1 MKPGDVVADR
11 FELDKVAGSG
21 GMGKVFRARDRR
33 TGGLVALKVL
43 WAHAHADTETRFVRE
58 AELLEGL
65 DHPGI
70 VRHVA
75 HGLGAEGEPWLAL
88 EWLEGETLSD
98 RLKRTGLDAAESV
111 GVALRVA
118 EALGVAHAAGIVHRD
133 LKPGNIFLVGQS
145 ATDVR
150 LLDFGIARV
159 EGGEALTNSGYVLGT
174 PAYMAPE
181 QARGSK
187 RIDAR
192 ADVFALGC
200 VLFHCLTGRAPFAA
214 EEMHAALLKVV
225 LEEAP
230 RVSSQRL
237 GVPEALD
244 DLVAR
249 MLAKAPKDR
258 PRDGA
263 AVAAEL
269 AGLGLI
275 EGSDAIEASMRPS
288 GLTGKER
295 RVVSLVLTKLPPG
308 ERAPKVGESEVFAP
322 TIELAGAETAMDAE
336 SGRSRAFA
344 AIVERYGGRLDAL
357 SDGTLV
363 VSLLSTGAATDQAA
377 RAARSALELRAALPE
392 APMALVAGAEV
403 SSEGLPMGA
412 VIERGVRLL
421 GKKATA
427 GKAPPIRLDDVM
439 AGLLDVRFDV
449 DGDEGGLYLRG
460 ERDVAE
466 AARTLLGRPTHC
478 VGRESEMAILM
489 ALVDECFEEP
499 LSRAAVILAAPGM
512 GKSRLRHELL
522 RKVREKRDSVGIWV
536 GQGDPM
542 SQNSPFALVG
552 QMLRGQAGLSGGMPL
567 DVQRQR
573 LRARLGRHL
582 AGKALERAVMF
593 LGPLAGVPP
602 ADEESIELRAA
613 RRDPLLMG
621 DQIRAAWEDLL
632 RVETE
637 ERPAMLILEDLHWG
651 DRPTV
656 KLVDELLRAL
666 PERPIF
672 VLALSRPDLPEV
684 FPGLWEGRPL
694 QEIRLKELSKKA
706 AERLVREVLGDRIS
720 DVMVAR
726 LVERAGGNAFYLEEL
741 IRAAESGRAAELP
754 ETVLAMVEARLIA
767 LPPEAR
773 RLLRA
778 GSVFGQVFWRGGA
791 AALLGEGTRED
802 ALGPMLTD
810 LCARELV
817 VKRPQSR
824 FPAQEEYAFRHA
836 LVREAAYA
844 ALTEADRALG
854 HELAGAWL
862 EEAGERDAVVLAEH
876 YERGKATA
884 RAAAWYRR
892 AAEQALEGN
901 DFRAAIERAE
911 KGARGA
917 SPEARGELAWI
928 QAEAYRWLGEA
939 AEASARAASAMQA
952 LPRGSG
958 AWYGAAATAAS
969 MLVRLGQ
976 KDALETLAEA
986 VRAPGAEAMGTSAPA
1001 VSAVAHVAASLLH
1014 AGEHAAAEV
1023 LIGQLG
1029 MAAWPI
1035 AERDQGVAARL
1046 YALHASRALC
1056 TGDPAASLLATERS
1070 IPAFLATGNRRDAC
1084 VGRVNAAH
1092 ARIQLGLFA
1101 EAERDLVELL
1111 GEARRLGLYNV
1122 AALAKQNL
1130 GPALA
1135 ARGALEEAGRH
1146 LREAMSDFAQQSNR
1160 RQEGRARIYLSAL
1173 LLARGDLEAAEIEA
1187 EGAAEAL
1194 AAIGPLRAFALAA
1207 WARALLA
1214 QGNWPSG
1221 LGIAGA
1227 AMGLF
1232 ASLGGMEEGE
1242 ALLRLVYAEALV
1254 ASGSAASGKHA
1265 IFQARTRLLARA
1277 NRMTD
1282 GATRES
1288 FLERVPENARTME
1301 LGRELGAGA

>member
-111 GVALRVA
+111 GVARRVA

-159 EGGEALTNSGYVLGT
+159 EGGEALTHSGYVLGT

-244 DLVAR
+244 ELVAR

-269 AGLGLI
+269 AALGII

-295 RVVSLVLTKLPPG
+295 RVVSLVLTKVPPG
-308 ERAPKVGESEVFAP
+308 EQTPKAGDSEVFAP
-322 TIELAGAETAMDAE
+322 TIELSGAEATMDTE
-336 SGRSRAFA
+336 GGRSRSLA

-421 GKKATA
+421 GKKAPA

-460 ERDVAE
+460 ERDVSE

-489 ALVDECFEEP
+489 ALIDECFDEP

-522 RKVREKRDSVGIWV
+522 RKVRETRDPVGIWV

-632 RVETE
+632 RVETD

-672 VLALSRPDLPEV
+672 VLALSRPDLPEI
-684 FPGLWEGRPL
+684 FPRLWEGRPL

-706 AERLVREVLGDRIS
+706 AERLVREVLGDRVS

-767 LPPEAR
+767 LPPESR

-817 VKRPQSR
+817 VKRSQSR

-876 YERGKATA
+876 YERGKVTA

-917 SPEARGELAWI
+917 SPEARGELSWI

-976 KDALETLAEA
+976 KDALEALAEE
-986 VRAPGAEAMGTSAPA
+986 VRAPGAEAMGASAPA

-1056 TGDPAASLLATERS
+1056 TGDPAASLLATEKS

-1135 ARGALEEAGRH
+1135 ARGALEEAERH
-1146 LREAMSDFAQQSNR
+1146 LREAMADFAQQSNR

>member
-33 TGGLVALKVL
+33 TGGLVAVKVL
-43 WAHAHADTETRFVRE
+43 WAHAHEDTATRFVRE

-75 HGLGAEGEPWLAL
+75 HGLGVEGEPWLAL
-88 EWLEGETLSD
+88 EWLEGETLAE
-98 RLKRTGLDAAESV
+98 RLKRAGLDVAESV
-111 GVALRVA
+111 GVARRVA
-118 EALGVAHAAGIVHRD
+118 EALGVAHGAGIVHRD
-133 LKPGNIFLVGQS
+133 LKPANIFLVGQS
-145 ATDVR
+145 PAEVR

-159 EGGEALTNSGYVLGT
+159 EGGEALTHTGFVIGT

-181 QARGSK
+181 QARGSR

-200 VLFHCLTGRAPFAA
+200 VLFHCLTGRPPFVA

-230 RVSSQRL
+230 RVSSVRS

-244 DLVAR
+244 ALVAR
-249 MLAKAPKDR
+249 MLAKASKER
-258 PRDGA
+258 PADGA
-263 AVAAEL
+263 AVAAAL
-269 AGLGLI
+269 AGLGI
-275 EGSDAIEASMRPS
+275 VGDTEVAETSARPS

-295 RVVSLVLTKLPPG
+295 RVVSLVLTRLPRG
-308 ERAPKVGESEVFAP
+308 ERAPRVGESGVYGP
-322 TIELAGAETAMDAE
+322 TVALAGAETAADVDTGR
-336 SGRSRAFA
+336 GRSLAGV
-344 AIVERYGGRLDAL
+344 VERYGGRLDAL

-377 RAARSALELRAALPE
+377 RAARSALALREVLPE

-421 GKKATA
+421 GKKGMA
-427 GKAPPIRLDDVM
+427 GRAPPIRLDDVM

-449 DGDEGGLYLRG
+449 DGDEEGLYLRG
-460 ERDVAE
+460 ERELTE

-478 VGRESEMAILM
+478 VGRESELAILM
-489 ALVDECFEEP
+489 ALVDECFDEP
-499 LSRAAVILAAPGM
+499 LSRAAVILGPPGM

-522 RKVREKRDSVGIWV
+522 RKLRERQDAIGVWV

-582 AGKALERAVMF
+582 VGRALERAVMF
-593 LGPLAGVPP
+593 LGPLAGVPA

-632 RVETE
+632 RAETE

-672 VLALSRPDLPEV
+672 VLALARPDLPEV
-684 FPGLWEGRPL
+684 FPRLWEGRPV

-706 AERLVREVLGDRIS
+706 ATSLVREVLGERIS
-720 DVMVAR
+720 DEMARR

-754 ETVLAMVEARLIA
+754 ETVLAMVEARLHA
-767 LPPEAR
+767 LAPEAR

-791 AALLGEGTRED
+791 AALLGEGPGE
-802 ALGPMLTD
+802 ASLGGLLAD

-817 VKRPQSR
+817 VKRAESR
-824 FPAQEEYAFRHA
+824 FPAQEEYTFRHA

-844 ALTEADRALG
+844 ALTLSDRALG

-876 YERGKATA
+876 YERGRVPA

-911 KGARGA
+911 KAARGA
-917 SPEARGELAWI
+917 SGEARGELSYL

-939 AEASARAASAMQA
+939 SEAAARAASAMKA
-952 LPRGSG
+952 LSRGSG
-958 AWYGAAATAAS
+958 AWYAAAATAAS

-976 KDALETLAEA
+976 REALSALAEE
-986 VRAPGAEAMGTSAPA
+986 VGAPGAEAMRGSAMA

-1023 LIGQLG
+1023 LV
-1029 MAAWPI
+1029 
-1035 AERDQGVAARL
+1035 AELREVGPMSAQDEGVEARL

-1056 TGDPAASLLATERS
+1056 EGDPAGALLQTARS
-1070 IPAFLATGNRRDAC
+1070 IPAFLGTGNRRDAC
-1084 VGRVNAAH
+1084 VARVNAAH

-1101 EAERDLVELL
+1101 EAERELVEIL
-1111 GEARRLGLYNV
+1111 GDARRLGLSNV

-1135 ARGALEEAGRH
+1135 ARGAIEEGERYV
-1146 LREAMSDFAQQSNR
+1146 REAIADFAHQSNR

-1173 LLARGDLEAAEIEA
+1173 LLARGDAEAAEIEA
-1187 EGAAEAL
+1187 ESAAEAL

-1214 QGNWPSG
+1214 QDNWPSG

-1227 AMGLF
+1227 AMGLL

-1242 ALLRLVYAEALV
+1242 ALLRLVYAEALL
-1254 ASGSAASGKHA
+1254 ASGSAASGRHA
-1265 IFQARTRLLARA
+1265 IFQARTRLLLRA
-1277 NRMTD
+1277 NRMMD
-1282 GATRES
+1282 ATMRES
-1288 FLERVPENARTME
+1288 FLERVPENQRTME
-1301 LGRELGAGA
+1301 LGRELGA

>member
-11 FELDKVAGSG
+11 FELEKVAGSG
-21 GMGKVFRARDRR
+21 GMGKVFRAKDRK
-33 TGGLVALKVL
+33 TGGIVALKVL
-43 WAHAHADTETRFVRE
+43 WAHAHQDTETRFVRE

-70 VRHVA
+70 VRHMA

-88 EWLEGETLSD
+88 EWLEGETLGE
-98 RLKRTGLDAAESV
+98 RLRRTGLDAAESV
-111 GVALRVA
+111 GVARRVA

-133 LKPGNIFLVGQS
+133 LKPANIFLVGQS

-159 EGGEALTNSGYVLGT
+159 EGGEALTHTGYVLGT

-200 VLFHCLTGRAPFAA
+200 VLFHCLTGRPPFAA

-230 RVSSQRL
+230 RVSSLRT

-244 DLVAR
+244 ALVAR

-258 PRDGA
+258 PKDGIA
-263 AVAAEL
+263 AAAEI
-269 AGLGLI
+269 AALGII
-275 EGSDAIEASMRPS
+275 EDTDAIEASLRPS

-295 RVVSLVLTKLPPG
+295 RVVSLVLTKLPAG
-308 ERAPKVGESEVFAP
+308 ERAPRAGESEVFAP
-322 TIELAGAETAMDAE
+322 TLELAGAETAIEAG
-336 SGRSRAFA
+336 GRARSLE

-377 RAARSALELRAALPE
+377 RAARSALDLRAALPE

-421 GKKATA
+421 GKKAAA

-489 ALVDECFEEP
+489 ALVDECFDEP

-522 RKVREKRDSVGIWV
+522 RKVREQRDSIGVWV

-582 AGKALERAVMF
+582 AGKALERAMMF
-593 LGPLAGVPP
+593 LGPLAGVAP

-632 RVETE
+632 RVETD

-656 KLVDELLRAL
+656 KLVDEMLRAL

-672 VLALSRPDLPEV
+672 VLALSRPDLPEI
-684 FPGLWEGRPL
+684 FPRLWEGRPL

-706 AERLVREVLGDRIS
+706 AERLVREVLGDRIP

-767 LPPEAR
+767 LAPEAR

-791 AALLGEGTRED
+791 AALLGEGLRED
-802 ALGPMLTD
+802 ALAPMLAD

-817 VKRPQSR
+817 VKRAQSR

-854 HELAGAWL
+854 HALAGGWL
-862 EEAGERDAVVLAEH
+862 EEAGERDVVVLAEH
-876 YERGKATA
+876 YERGGVPA
-884 RAAAWYRR
+884 RAATWYRR

-917 SPEARGELAWI
+917 SAEARGELAWI
-928 QAEAYRWLGEA
+928 QAEAFRWLGEA
-939 AEASARAASAMQA
+939 AEASARAARAMQA

-976 KDALETLAEA
+976 KDALEDLAKA
-986 VRAPGAEAMGTSAPA
+986 VRAPGAEAMGSSAPA

-1014 AGEHAAAEV
+1014 AGEHAGAEE

-1029 MAAWPI
+1029 MVAWPI

-1056 TGDPAASLLATERS
+1056 AGDPAASLLATERS

-1111 GEARRLGLYNV
+1111 GEARRLGLSNV

-1135 ARGALEEAGRH
+1135 ARGALEEAEKH
-1146 LREAMSDFAQQSNR
+1146 VREAIADFAKQSNR

-1254 ASGSAASGKHA
+1254 ASGSAASGKTA

-1282 GATRES
+1282 GAMRES

-1301 LGRELGAGA
+1301 RGRELGA

>member
-1 MKPGDVVADR
+1 MKPGDLVADR

-75 HGLGAEGEPWLAL
+75 HGLGPEGEPWLAL
-88 EWLEGETLSD
+88 EWLEGETLSE
-98 RLKRTGLDAAESV
+98 RLRRTGLDAAESV
-111 GVALRVA
+111 AVALRVA
-118 EALGVAHAAGIVHRD
+118 EALGVAHTAGIVHRD
-133 LKPGNIFLVGQS
+133 LKPANIFLVGQS
-145 ATDVR
+145 AMDVR

-159 EGGEALTNSGYVLGT
+159 EGGEALTHTGYVLGT

-181 QARGSK
+181 QARGSSK
-187 RIDAR
+187 IDAR

-200 VLFHCLTGRAPFAA
+200 VLFHCLTGRPPFVA

-230 RVSSQRL
+230 RVSSLRT

-244 DLVAR
+244 ALVAR

-258 PRDGA
+258 PKDGA
-263 AVAAEL
+263 AAAAEI
-269 AGLGLI
+269 AALGII
-275 EGSDAIEASMRPS
+275 EATDAIEASARPS

-295 RVVSLVLTKLPPG
+295 RVVSLVLTKLSPG
-308 ERAPKVGESEVFAP
+308 ERAQKAGDSEVFGP
-322 TIELAGAETAMDAE
+322 TLELSGVPSAMGAAVR
-336 SGRSRAFA
+336 GRSLEG
-344 AIVERYGGRLDAL
+344 IVERYGGRLDAL

-377 RAARSALELRAALPE
+377 RAARSALELRAVLPE

-421 GKKATA
+421 GKKAPA

-460 ERDVAE
+460 ERDVTE

-489 ALVDECFEEP
+489 ALVDECFDEP
-499 LSRAAVILAAPGM
+499 LSRAAVILAPPGM

-522 RKVREKRDSVGIWV
+522 RKLREKRESIGVWV

-552 QMLRGQAGLSGGMPL
+552 QMLRGQAGLSGGMPV

-582 AGKALERAVMF
+582 GGKALERAVMF

-613 RRDPLLMG
+613 RRDALLMG

-632 RVETE
+632 RAETD
-637 ERPAMLILEDLHWG
+637 ERPALLILEDLHWG

-656 KLVDELLRAL
+656 KLVDEMLRAL

-684 FPGLWEGRPL
+684 FPRLWEGRPL

-720 DVMVAR
+720 DAMVAR

-767 LPPEAR
+767 LAPETR

-791 AALLGEGTRED
+791 TALLGEGPHEA
-802 ALGPMLTD
+802 ALGPMLAD

-876 YERGKATA
+876 YERGRATS

-917 SPEARGELAWI
+917 SAEARGELSFL

-958 AWYGAAATAAS
+958 AWYAAAATAAS

-976 KDALETLAEA
+976 RDALSELAEV
-986 VRAPGAEAMGTSAPA
+986 VRAPGAEAMGSSAPA

-1014 AGEHAAAEV
+1014 AGEHAAAEE

-1029 MAAWPI
+1029 MVAWPI

-1056 TGDPAASLLATERS
+1056 TGDAAASLLATEQS

-1092 ARIQLGLFA
+1092 ARIQLGMFA

-1135 ARGALEEAGRH
+1135 ARGALEEALLH
-1146 LREAMSDFAQQSNR
+1146 VREAIADFAQQSNR

-1173 LLARGDLEAAEIEA
+1173 LLARGDVEAAEIEA
-1187 EGAAEAL
+1187 ESAAEAL

-1214 QGNWPSG
+1214 QDNWPSG

-1242 ALLRLVYAEALV
+1242 ALLRLVYAEALI

-1277 NRMTD
+1277 NRITD
-1282 GATRES
+1282 AAMREH
-1288 FLERVPENARTME
+1288 FLERVPENARTMA